1 MLWGQ
6 HASCWITQSLATFF
20 LLKEHLAFL
29 LVCIKSVLEIF
40 DVKMGEDSPFLALPC
55 QVFCTVDLVRTK
67 SVLEIFDVKMGE
79 DSPFLAL
86 PCHVFCTVDLVR
98 IKSVLEIFDVKMG
111 EYSPFLALPCHVFC
125 TVDKSLRFQCFF
137 LFKYWIED
145 HSAVRQCPHFLSV
158 MVLQLVHR
166 VS

>member
-55 QVFCTVDLVRTK
+55 
-67 SVLEIFDVKMGE
+67 
-79 DSPFLAL
+79 
-86 PCHVFCTVDLVR
+86 HVFCTVDLVR

-111 EYSPFLALPCHVFC
+111 EDCPFLALPCHVFC

-137 LFKYWIED
+137 LFKCWIED